1 MIEQKRKR
9 ACLLGLPVDI
19 TSMTTVLDLLL
30 GAENSQQVITINPE
44 MIMKAY
50 KDGSLSALIKS
61 ADWVVPDGVGVV
73 IALRMLGIKT
83 QRVPGIELAF
93 ELLKVANKNGLK
105 VALLGADESTIQA
118 AKEELLKDL
127 PDLNLVYVRNG
138 YFSQDEEE
146 KIIQKINQ
154 AQPDIILAGLG
165 FPKQE
170 ILLKRFKNFQNKAI
184 MIGVGGSF
192 DVWSKKLKRAP
203 KIFQK
208 LNLEWFYR
216 LLCQPSRF
224 KRMFPTIPLFLLKI
238 PLESKLNRK
247 EY

>member
-1 MIEQKRKR
+1 MVEQKRKR
-9 ACLLGLPVDI
+9 ACLLGLPIDI
-19 TSMTTVLDLLL
+19 TSLGQVRDLLL
-30 GAENSQQVITINPE
+30 SADVSQHVITINPE
-44 MIMKAY
+44 MITKAY
-50 KDGSLSALIKS
+50 KDRNLSELIKS

-73 IALRMLGIKT
+73 IALKMLGVKANRI
-83 QRVPGIELAF
+83 PGIELAF
-93 ELLKVANKNGLK
+93 ELLKVANEMGLK
-105 VALLGADESTIQA
+105 VALLGADEDTIQTA
-118 AKEELLKDL
+118 REELLKDL
-127 PDLNLVYVRNG
+127 PNLNLVYIRNG

-146 KIIQKINQ
+146 KIIQEINQ
-154 AQPDIILAGLG
+154 VQPDIILAGLG

-224 KRMFPTIPLFLLKI
+224 KRMFPTIPLFLLRI